1 MSERS
6 LREAYLPPYKAAL
19 DAGAAT
25 VMSAFNTLNGVPAVM
40 DPFLMRQILRNEWQ
54 FNGTVVTD
62 YEAIKELIAHGVAKD
77 LQDAALK
84 PLTPPPIWT

>member
-1 MSERS
+1 
-6 LREAYLPPYKAAL
+6 
-19 DAGAAT
+19 
-25 VMSAFNTLNGVPAVM
+25 
-40 DPFLMRQILRNEWQ
+40 MRQILRNEWQ

-84 PLTPPPIWT
+84 AFNATTDMDMMANAYTGHLPALLAEQKLPKLN